1 MLLSIKPA
9 VWLTFEFSLVRQGEY
24 SPLATRYPVRP
35 FNGTAT
41 LEMELEAGEY
51 IVYVKYDQ
59 WRTLNPEKDY
69 EKWVMEKRTY
79 PDVAKDVRSV
89 CSKPLCNWVA
99 DAHHHHRLRTE
110 WFPES

>member
-1 MLLSIKPA
+1 M
-9 VWLTFEFSLVRQGEY
+9 
-24 SPLATRYPVRP
+24 ATRYPVKP

-41 LEMELEAGEY
+41 LELELEAGEY

-79 PDVAKDVRSV
+79 PDVAKDVSSILPCLVSTGSLMRFFAAGFL
-89 CSKPLCNWVA
+89 PNGLQNL
-99 DAHHHHRLRTE
+99 D
-110 WFPES
+110 